1 MIQIKALNKVYG
13 TGKVQFQA
21 LKNVDITIKEGEF
34 VVLAGPSGSGKSTL
48 LNIIGGMDTATSGS
62 VLVNGQDIV
71 KLNKRQLTQYRKSQ
85 LGFIF
90 RNLT

>member
-48 LNIIGGMDTATSGS
+48 LNMLAVWILQLL
-62 VLVNGQDIV
+62 VLFWSTDRI
-71 KLNKRQLTQYRKSQ
+71 S
-85 LGFIF
+85 
-90 RNLT
+90 

>member
-34 VVLAGPSGSGKSTL
+34 VIKVK
-48 LNIIGGMDTATSGS
+48 
-62 VLVNGQDIV
+62 
-71 KLNKRQLTQYRKSQ
+71 KLNCYVTSMDHGR
-85 LGFIF
+85 F
-90 RNLT
+90 

>member
-34 VVLAGPSGSGKSTL
+34 VVLAGP
-48 LNIIGGMDTATSGS
+48 
-62 VLVNGQDIV
+62 QDQE
-71 KLNKRQLTQYRKSQ
+71 NPHY
-85 LGFIF
+85 
-90 RNLT
+90 